1 MIPHP
6 YLDLKYPRLM
16 EQAGNR
22 LAFAPNLCGMG
33 GYSAIDKFVTE
44 LALTTTLSGGW
55 AHGLLPLVVDVASFV
70 ERDPDFVNDYG
81 HYHIGKIAAL
91 MSDAIKAG
99 DRKKIEAAIVALGGT
114 IYDH

>member
-55 AHGLLPLVVDVASFV
+55 TGGLLPLVTDVATFV
-70 ERDPDFVNDYG
+70 ERDATFTNDYG
-81 HYHIGKIAAL
+81 NYHVAQLADL
-91 MSDAIKAG
+91 LSRAIKAG
-99 DRKKIEAAIVALGGT
+99 DRQKIEAAIVALGGR
-114 IYDH
+114 IDDH